1 MIPGI
6 NINPQCHD
14 IFSWDTLGNIK
25 EGRKNLGETM
35 PVLVYRMLAYS
46 MTDVLCKQFG
56 KEKADEL
63 FRQAGFKAGSEF
75 AVHVLPL
82 DADESTF
89 ISTLIQTMEQLK
101 IGILRMEKTDFQKGE
116 VVITVHEDLDCSGLP
131 VSNELVCKYDEG
143 FLAGILH
150 AYTKQNYTV
159 REVECWANGN
169 RVCRFKGSVTDESE

>member
-46 MTDVLCKQFG
+46 MNDVLCKQFG

-116 VVITVHEDLDCSGLP
+116 VVITVHEDLDYSGLP

>member
-1 MIPGI
+1 MTPVLTM
-6 NINPQCHD
+6 NPQRHD
-14 IFSWDTLGNIK
+14 VFSWDTLGNIK
-25 EGRKNLGETM
+25 EGRKHLGETM

-46 MTDVLCKQFG
+46 MNAVLCKNFG
-56 KEKADEL
+56 QEQADEL

-82 DADESTF
+82 DADENTF
-89 ISTLIQTMEQLK
+89 ISTLIQTIEQLK
-101 IGILRMEKTDFQKGE
+101 IGILRMEETDFKKGE

-150 AYTKQNYTV
+150 SYTKQNYTV

-169 RVCRFKGSVTDESE
+169 RVCRFKGCVTDESE

>member
-46 MTDVLCKQFG
+46 MNDVLCKQFG

-89 ISTLIQTMEQLK
+89 ISTLIQ

>member
-6 NINPQCHD
+6 NINPQWHD

-46 MTDVLCKQFG
+46 MNDVLCKQFG

-169 RVCRFKGSVTDESE
+169 RVCRFKGSVMDESE

>member
-1 MIPGI
+1 MMPVKK
-6 NINPQCHD
+6 INPQSHD
-14 IFSWDTLGNIK
+14 MFSWDTLGNIK
-25 EGRKNLGETM
+25 EGRKHLGETM

-46 MTDVLCKQFG
+46 MNDVLCKNFG

-89 ISTLIQTMEQLK
+89 IRTLIQTIEQLK
-101 IGILRMEKTDFQKGE
+101 IGILRMEETDFKKGE

-150 AYTKQNYTV
+150 SYTKQNYTV

-169 RVCRFKGSVTDESE
+169 RVCRFKGCVTDESE